1 MGRIGAIKPAVGAD
15 PALATS
21 GQGFDAA
28 HGAVAADRSL
38 QFSMEPRETPPPD
51 LPPEPPPGWLRGLFD
66 FLNALGPLLQIV
78 FWILIALVVAGIGW
92 FIIRELLRIR
102 APQKRAKGSK
112 PTVEVWHPQ
121 ATAALALLSDA
132 DALAREGRF
141 AEAVHLLL
149 LRSIN
154 DIEGRLPNTV
164 RPALTSRDIAQLD
177 RLPEAARP
185 TFMRIA
191 RAVEAS
197 LFGGGQ
203 VDRATWEDCRDAY
216 EAFAFPETWTR

>member
-1 MGRIGAIKPAVGAD
+1 MGRIEAIKPAVGAD

-28 HGAVAADRSL
+28 HAAVAADRSL
-38 QFSMEPRETPPPD
+38 QFSMEVREVAPVK
-51 LPPEPPPGWLRGLFD
+51 PPEPPPSWLSGLFE

-78 FWILIALVVAGIGW
+78 FWILIALVVAGIVW
-92 FIIRELLRIR
+92 FIIRELMRIR
-102 APQKRAKGSK
+102 APEKRGKTAK
-112 PTVEVWHPQ
+112 PAPEAWRPE
-121 ATAALALLSDA
+121 AAAALALLSDA
-132 DALAREGRF
+132 DALAAKGQY

-154 DIEGRLPNTV
+154 DIEGRLPNAV
-164 RPALTSRDIAQLD
+164 RPALTSRDIARLE

-191 RAVEAS
+191 RAVETS
-197 LFGGGQ
+197 LFGGGA
-203 VDRATWEDCRDAY
+203 VDRAAWDDCRAAY